1 MLAFP
6 ENLGTQQIS
15 SILLQDPKNSDWD
28 NAKLQLLAI
37 YHFNFDH
44 NAKWQVVS

>member
-6 ENLGTQQIS
+6 EDLGTRKIS
-15 SILLQDPKNSDWD
+15 SILLQDPKNPDLD

-37 YHFNFDH
+37 CHFNFDH
-44 NAKWQVVS
+44 DAK